1 MQKAYNAK
9 YSHIFPDF
17 IPRFYSVRC
26 ENHTRQLRDNENY
39 TEK

>member
-9 YSHIFPDF
+9 YSHIFLFD
-17 IPRFYSVRC
+17 RFYSVRC

-39 TEK
+39 IEK